1 MEVTGASDGI
11 VIDEHSFKVL
21 FVFNSIF
28 FNQLGDSQQMGIS
41 LQAGSGPG
49 GKPVWLCHFLRPLL

>member
-21 FVFNSIF
+21 FNRIF
-28 FNQLGDSQQMGIS
+28 FNQLEDSQQMRIS

-49 GKPVWLCHFLRPLL
+49 GKPVWPSHFLRPLL